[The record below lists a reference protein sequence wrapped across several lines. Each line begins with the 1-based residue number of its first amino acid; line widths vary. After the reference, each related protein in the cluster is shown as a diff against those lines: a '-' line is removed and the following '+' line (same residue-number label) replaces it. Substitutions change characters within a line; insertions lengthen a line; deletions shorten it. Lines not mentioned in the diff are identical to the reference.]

1 MEGKSSIYRMTI
13 YDSIAHEHRWNMH
26 NSRLPSVPENQ
37 NRVSPEG
44 QRIKLTN
51 GGRMFKEQNSGTV
64 WLIFMQSHSS
74 VVIVHGNGKIWH
86 TRRITT
92 KGTVHLYY
100 SAIHTIQPALPEHQC
115 LPQSSLGWRQET
127 AVFWTLHSKGGRWN
141 KTQKQ
146 GLHLQPDILTLLP
159 ESLREWVVKRPDVVC
174 IQHQADFIK

>member
-1 MEGKSSIYRMTI
+1 MTI

-74 VVIVHGNGKIWH
+74 VVIVHGNGKI
-86 TRRITT
+86 
-92 KGTVHLYY
+92 
-100 SAIHTIQPALPEHQC
+100 
-115 LPQSSLGWRQET
+115 
-127 AVFWTLHSKGGRWN
+127 
-141 KTQKQ
+141 
-146 GLHLQPDILTLLP
+146 
-159 ESLREWVVKRPDVVC
+159 
-174 IQHQADFIK
+174 